1 MGSVAKIT
9 TRRGECIE
17 NALRVLAG
25 LNAEG
30 RLHSLLFIAQVD
42 EDDETMG
49 TFGDYTTP
57 ESLVLLTTRL
67 HLRAQQGL
75 LKSPGRRKAGEVRAY
90 RRPLPTTEDA

>member
-9 TRRGECIE
+9 TRREERIE
-17 NALRVLAG
+17 SALRTLNELAE
-25 LNAEG
+25 EG
-30 RLHSLLFIAQVD
+30 RLNSLLFIAQVD

-49 TFGDYTTP
+49 TFGDYTNP

-75 LKSPGRRKAGEVRAY
+75 MRSPGRKKAGVVRAY
-90 RRPLPTTEDA
+90 RRPLPTTEDV